1 MMPKNAAVTVT
12 DVLNYHQKQG
22 HFNVSKRSFSAISLR
37 LNTTENIFGAIKSFP
52 LNLRAYVLSQRG
64 YLTSAYPLRTMYSLY
79 ILIF

>member
-1 MMPKNAAVTVT
+1 MKELIIKRNNAVYKISKGY
-12 DVLNYHQKQG
+12 DIQK
-22 HFNVSKRSFSAISLR
+22 SIYLLCIEKITSDK
-37 LNTTENIFGAIKSFP
+37 NIFVTIKPFP